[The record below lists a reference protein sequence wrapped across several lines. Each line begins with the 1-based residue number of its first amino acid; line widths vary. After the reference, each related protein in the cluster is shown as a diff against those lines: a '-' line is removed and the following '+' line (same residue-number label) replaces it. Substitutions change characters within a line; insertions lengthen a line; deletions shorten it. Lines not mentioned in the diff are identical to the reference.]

1 MGNTRSL
8 VMENLLEKQRCTIND
23 LAQAV
28 KINPISVRHH
38 ITRLEAEGLVTS
50 DEERHG
56 VGRPRRIYFLTE
68 KGVEHFPARN
78 IRLTSQLIDQLKA
91 SLPIETV
98 DKLFRDMAINLSL
111 GYRSNIKLKGLNLE
125 QRLTLIQEWLTN
137 EGFSVQVE
145 QTKNEVII
153 RETSCPYIHVG
164 RLHKEVCTFDK
175 ALISEVLAASPE
187 RTSCL
192 LDGDSCCTYVVPLE
206 SIRQAAIAT

>member
-1 MGNTRSL
+1 MGSTRSL

-23 LAQAV
+23 LAEAV

-38 ITRLEAEGLVTS
+38 ITRLQADGLVS
-50 DEERHG
+50 SEEERHG

-68 KGVEHFPARN
+68 KGVEQFPARN

-98 DKLFRDMAINLSL
+98 DKLFKDMAINLSL
-111 GYRSNIKLKGLNLE
+111 GYRNNVEIKGLNLE
-125 QRLTLIQEWLTN
+125 KRLNLIQEWLTN

-145 QTKNEVII
+145 QTENEVII

-164 RLHKEVCTFDK
+164 RIHQEVCTFDK
-175 ALISEVLAASPE
+175 ALISEVLEASPE

-192 LDGDSCCTYVVPLE
+192 LDGDNCCTYVVPLN